1 MTLVPRS
8 VLTLTL
14 SAFCSA
20 SVFAQQLVPVSS
32 SISAATGDSY
42 HYTIN
47 ALSMAGGVRPQVASA
62 VSQSGPWLEGPW
74 LFHHYGIG
82 TYGSPLGAGGRI
94 AVSLASSLNL
104 RVGGSY
110 FSWSLSRTQGNIPY
124 TANVKLQSE
133 QANVDWYPFHGSF
146 HVSPGVLFGNTNRVF
161 GSATVGVGN
170 SFTLNGVTYY
180 SGAADPIQASGS
192 VAFRRVS
199 PTLTVGRGN
208 WIRHPEQRRGDGH
221 WTFPFEAGVAFTGD
235 PKTALNYSGVVCT
248 NTAQQF
254 CQNIAT
260 DAPVQANVQAER
272 TKLQNDANWARFYPI
287 IAGGIVYR
295 F

>member
-1 MTLVPRS
+1 MALLPRS
-8 VLTLTL
+8 VLALTL
-14 SAFCSA
+14 SAFCA
-20 SVFAQQLVPVSS
+20 ACVFAQQLVPVSS
-32 SISAATGDSY
+32 SISATAGDSSSQY
-42 HYTIN
+42 SIN
-47 ALSMAGGVRPQVASA
+47 AMRMASGVHPQVASE
-62 VSQSGPWLEGPW
+62 VSGEEGPW
-74 LFHHYGIG
+74 FLHHYGIG

-94 AVSLASSLNL
+94 AVSLANSLNL

-110 FSWSLSRTQGNIPY
+110 FSWSLSRTEGNIPY
-124 TANVKLQSE
+124 TANVMLQSE
-133 QANVDWYPFHGSF
+133 QANLDWYPFHGSF
-146 HVSPGVLFGNTNRVF
+146 HLSPGVLFGNTNRVF
-161 GSATVGVGN
+161 GSATVQTGN

-180 SGAADPIQASGS
+180 SGPASPIQASGS

-208 WIRHPEQRRGDGH
+208 WIRHPEQRGGAGH

-248 NTAQQF
+248 NTSQQF

-260 DAPVQANVQAER
+260 DAPVQANVQVER
-272 TKLQNDANWARFYPI
+272 AKLQNDANWARFYPI